1 MSSKI
6 LVFLEQ
12 TENRRLLSQWLEIH
26 YQVLVGESQVQA
38 RDALP
43 LLDEPFDLCILDGV
57 ALDHLWEWVQA
68 RKKAEQPVFLP
79 FLLITLQPDV
89 KLITRH
95 LWQSV
100 DELITKPIEKLELQ
114 ARVEI
119 LLRSRQMSLQLKSAN
134 EQLQK
139 EIAQRQ
145 QAEAQREK
153 AIAQLRDSEAR
164 FRRLVEFNMI
174 GIMLADTNGKIIEAN
189 DALLN
194 TIGYTREDL
203 LLGIRWDELTPPEYR
218 YVDEQAIAQMRIT
231 KVCPPFEKEYIR
243 KDGSR
248 IHVLLGTMLLDG
260 SQTDCVCFVL
270 DITERKS
277 AEAEI
282 RKALEQEKELNEL
295 KSSFVS
301 MVSHEFR
308 NPLNA
313 ISTSAQLLERYSNKW
328 SQDQQ
333 SNFFQQIK
341 AAVGRM
347 TTLLDDVLT
356 IGRSEAGKQ
365 KFNPAPLNLPS
376 LCRNL
381 VEEIKLS
388 TGNNCNIKFV
398 VGGQCTTVEMDESL
412 LRYIFTNLL
421 SNAIKYSPVGSRV
434 NFELSCQDEAAIFKI
449 RDEGIGIP
457 KEDQAQLFQS
467 FHRAKNVGNI
477 PGTGLGLAIVKQ
489 CVDLHGGAIAVTS
502 EVGLGTTFTVTLP
515 LQNSQ

>member
-12 TENRRLLSQWLEIH
+12 TENRRLLCQWLEIH
-26 YQVLVGESQVQA
+26 YQVLVGDAQVQA
-38 RDALP
+38 GNAVP

-134 EQLQK
+134 EQLQN

-174 GIMLADTNGKIIEAN
+174 GIMLADTNGKIREAN

-218 YVDEQAIAQMRIT
+218 YVDEQAIEQMRIT

-313 ISTSAQLLERYSNKW
+313 ISTSAQLLERYSKKW

-388 TGNNCNIKFV
+388 SGNNCNVKFV
-398 VGGQCTTVEMDESL
+398 VHGQCTTVEMDESL

-421 SNAIKYSPVGSRV
+421 SNAIKYSPVDRRV
-434 NFELSCQDEAAIFKI
+434 HFELTCQDEAAIFQI

-489 CVDLHGGAIAVTS
+489 CVDLHGGAIAVAS

-515 LQNSQ
+515 LHNSQ